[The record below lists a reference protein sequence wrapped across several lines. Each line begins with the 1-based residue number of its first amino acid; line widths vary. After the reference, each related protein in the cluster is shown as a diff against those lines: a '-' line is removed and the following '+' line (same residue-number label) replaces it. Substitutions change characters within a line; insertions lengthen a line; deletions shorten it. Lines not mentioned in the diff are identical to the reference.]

1 MISRLFRFSAEMV
14 TKYCTWLLIWCC
26 ESERHICIAVQVTD
40 EQLQQPISVKGC
52 MVDIAY
58 DYTKKKNVFRL
69 TMPSGSELLFQA
81 EDRPAMLTW
90 IKTIQSACLPDDSVH
105 NSVSLLLLLLTISTI
120 PAPCRLRG
128 CKNWPAPFHGRMSYK
143 ATKLGLVSVL

>member
-1 MISRLFRFSAEMV
+1 M
-14 TKYCTWLLIWCC
+14 
-26 ESERHICIAVQVTD
+26 TD

-105 NSVSLLLLLLTISTI
+105 NSVSLLLLLLTISVI
-120 PAPCRLRG
+120 LAPRAGSGVVNIDPLRFMAGCRTRRL
-128 CKNWPAPFHGRMSYK
+128 N
-143 ATKLGLVSVL
+143 